1 MSFNFNSF
9 GDLDLTKVDASSSGT
24 LKPGRYLC
32 KVTEAEF
39 KKTAKALQVVVKLSD
54 TASKDSIKDFINV
67 RVFSSDEA
75 TGYGLQRLKKMLVAM
90 GHPNPDKPGDIATL
104 RGREIGVVVKE
115 DTYEKDGE
123 KRKGSKVNYYI
134 TPDEI
139 KGTSSAASSSGSG
152 FDNMPDDIPF

>member
-9 GDLDLTKVDASSSGT
+9 GELDLTKVDASSAGT

-32 KVTEAEF
+32 KVSEAEF
-39 KKTAKALQVVVKLSD
+39 KKTTKAMQVVVKLTD
-54 TASKDSIKDFINV
+54 TSSKDSIKDFINV

-90 GHPNPDKPGDIATL
+90 GHPNPDKPGDIGTL
-104 RGREIGVVVKE
+104 RGREIGVVIKE

-123 KRKGSKVNYYI
+123 KRRGSKVSYYV

-139 KGTSSAASSSGSG
+139 KGTKSSGSTAGG

>member
-39 KKTAKALQVVVKLSD
+39 KKSAKALQVVVKLSD

-123 KRKGSKVNYYI
+123 KRKGSKVSYYVS
-134 TPDEI
+134 PDELQGV
-139 KGTSSAASSSGSG
+139 KPAAAGGG
-152 FDNMPDDIPF
+152 FDDMPDDIPF